1 MGVEE
6 QRAGKFYV
14 ERDVLDELCLDQVA
28 RRRTHSTTPPL
39 KERVKDSLRCS
50 MPKLKRSVLSTFP
63 VLSWLPRYSVRDN
76 GLGDLI
82 SGISVGIMHL
92 PQGMAYAL
100 LASVPPVFGLYTSF
114 YPVLVYC
121 ILGTSRHISIGTF
134 AVISIMIGSVTERLA
149 PDSDFTFLNGT
160 NGTAGLDVTARDAYR
175 VQIAASTTVLSGLF
189 QVLLG
194 MVRFGF
200 VVTYLSEPLV
210 RGYTTGA
217 ATHVVVSQLKYIF
230 GIHPARFSGPLSQV
244 YILIDICRHLPET
257 NIGALVVSLVALL
270 VLIVVKELNSC
281 YEKKLPLPI
290 PIELIVIIAAT
301 LISYYG
307 NLNSQYDVAVVGEI
321 PRGLKSPSL
330 PDVSLWGTVVGDA
343 FAVAIVGYAINISL
357 GKTFG
362 LKHGYKVDSN
372 QELVALGLS
381 NTVGGFFQCYSV
393 TSSMSRSLIQ
403 ESTGGRTQ
411 VAGVVS
417 SVIVLITV
425 LQLGTLFEE
434 LPKAV
439 LSCIVFVNLK
449 GMFKQYLDIPALWK
463 SNPVDLLVWLVTLVC
478 TILLN
483 LDLGLAASIAFSLL
497 TVIFRTQLPRYSIL
511 GQVPGTELYLDT
523 DTYEEAKEIPGI
535 TIFRS
540 STTVYYTNAE
550 LYLDALQKKSGI
562 DIGKLLT
569 RKKKRDAKQKRKDK
583 KEEKKAK
590 KENGVN
596 GHLPNGTVHPEDKV
610 DVEKGS
616 PDLKGNRTDIAL
628 TDRPT
633 NGQVNWAYEQQWTRL
648 DLGSET
654 GSHGDDAIT
663 QTSSTVGEEQ
673 RGRSSD
679 IDTHTIILDLSTASF
694 VDTVTVMMLNNIFR
708 DYREIDIDIYLA
720 GCQVCV
726 VEQLSRASFF
736 SESIPKS
743 RLFTTV
749 HDAVLHSLRLQGASD
764 VPIYEC
770 TLDMA
775 CTTKM

>member
-1 MGVEE
+1 MDNKTVFLFSPTLHDALRPGV
-6 QRAGKFYV
+6 
-14 ERDVLDELCLDQVA
+14 
-28 RRRTHSTTPPL
+28 
-39 KERVKDSLRCS
+39 RCS
-50 MPKLKRSVLSTFP
+50 MPKLKRSVLSTLP

-160 NGTAGLDVTARDAYR
+160 NGTGVLDVTARDAYR

-217 ATHVVVSQLKYIF
+217 ATHVVISQLKYIF

-257 NIGALVVSLVALL
+257 NIGTLVVSLVALV

-290 PIELIVIIAAT
+290 PIELIVVSPPYLTA
-301 LISYYG
+301 LC
-307 NLNSQYDVAVVGEI
+307 
-321 PRGLKSPSL
+321 SPSL

-425 LQLGTLFEE
+425 LQLGSLFGE
-434 LPKAV
+434 LPK
-439 LSCIVFVNLK
+439 
-449 GMFKQYLDIPALWK
+449 
-463 SNPVDLLVWLVTLVC
+463 LVWLVTLVC

-550 LYLDALQKKSGI
+550 LYLDALQKKVVCVVCLCVS
-562 DIGKLLT
+562 L
-569 RKKKRDAKQKRKDK
+569 
-583 KEEKKAK
+583 
-590 KENGVN
+590 N
-596 GHLPNGTVHPEDKV
+596 LPFFIYSLSTALSFPHTERYLFPH
-610 DVEKGS
+610 
-616 PDLKGNRTDIAL
+616 TDNIQSL
-628 TDRPT
+628 C
-633 NGQVNWAYEQQWTRL
+633 QSKVNWAYEQQWTGL

-663 QTSSTVGEEQ
+663 QTSSTVGEET
-673 RGRSSD
+673 RGRSS
-679 IDTHTIILDLSTASF
+679 DTHTIILDLSTASF
-694 VDTVTVMMLNNIFR
+694 VDTVTVIMLNNIFR

-749 HDAVLHSLRLQGASD
+749 HDAVLHSLQRNDSPSL
-764 VPIYEC
+764 V
-770 TLDMA
+770 
-775 CTTKM
+775 

>member
-1 MGVEE
+1 MDNKTVFLFSPTLHDAPSGV
-6 QRAGKFYV
+6 
-14 ERDVLDELCLDQVA
+14 
-28 RRRTHSTTPPL
+28 
-39 KERVKDSLRCS
+39 RCS

-290 PIELIVIIAAT
+290 PIELIVVSPPYLT
-301 LISYYG
+301 
-307 NLNSQYDVAVVGEI
+307 
-321 PRGLKSPSL
+321 SPSL

-550 LYLDALQKKSGI
+550 LYLDALQKKVREGEWYRERGGVVESER
-562 DIGKLLT
+562 DRREKPDESKLVQHKQSRRETLPSYLT
-569 RKKKRDAKQKRKDK
+569 FLSLSF
-583 KEEKKAK
+583 
-590 KENGVN
+590 
-596 GHLPNGTVHPEDKV
+596 HL
-610 DVEKGS
+610 
-616 PDLKGNRTDIAL
+616 
-628 TDRPT
+628 
-633 NGQVNWAYEQQWTRL
+633 
-648 DLGSET
+648 
-654 GSHGDDAIT
+654 SHYF
-663 QTSSTVGEEQ
+663 
-673 RGRSSD
+673 
-679 IDTHTIILDLSTASF
+679 LS
-694 VDTVTVMMLNNIFR
+694 LLQIFR

-770 TLDMA
+770 TLVSRPSPQGASDVPIYE
-775 CTTKM
+775 CTLVSRPSPQGHLAGGGTVLQNQLLSYDYINSLILILRSDTISFFTRTWPALPRCNQQGSLRSQTFMEKNK